1 MQPGE
6 TVCVTGA
13 SGYIA
18 SELIRA
24 LLSRGLKVNGTV
36 RSKAKASH
44 LFSLP
49 GASES
54 LTLFEADLMGDASA
68 FTPAITGCRVVFHT
82 ACPFVYSGRAS
93 SLDESY
99 FVSPA
104 VKGTESVLSVCAA
117 VGGVER
123 VVMTSSCAAIFKR
136 LVPE

>member
-1 MQPGE
+1 
-6 TVCVTGA
+6 VTGA

-18 SELIRA
+18 SDLIRV
-24 LLSRGLKVNGTV
+24 LLSKGLKVNGTV
-36 RSKAKASH
+36 RSKTKASH
-44 LFSLP
+44 LFNLP

-54 LTLFEADLMGDASA
+54 TLTLFEADLMGDASA

-93 SLDESY
+93 TLSEQY
-99 FVSPA
+99 FVEPA